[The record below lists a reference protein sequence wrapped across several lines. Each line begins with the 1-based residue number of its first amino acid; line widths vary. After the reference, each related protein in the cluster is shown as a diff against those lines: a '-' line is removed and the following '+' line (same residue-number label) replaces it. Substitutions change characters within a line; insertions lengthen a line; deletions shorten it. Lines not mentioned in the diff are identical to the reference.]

1 MRDCNDRLFMISPQF
16 EVTLPV
22 HPLEVSAMNSS
33 GGSWSYES
41 VQALLTLAREGIP
54 VSVIS
59 LKLKRSITE
68 VRAKLDDLGVT
79 PAAEV

>member
-1 MRDCNDRLFMISPQF
+1 
-16 EVTLPV
+16 
-22 HPLEVSAMNSS
+22 MNSA
-33 GGSWSYES
+33 GGQWNYEA
-41 VQALLTLAREGIP
+41 VQTLLALARERVP

-59 LKLKRSITE
+59 LKLKRSVTE

>member
-1 MRDCNDRLFMISPQF
+1 MND
-16 EVTLPV
+16 
-22 HPLEVSAMNSS
+22 S

>member
-1 MRDCNDRLFMISPQF
+1 
-16 EVTLPV
+16 
-22 HPLEVSAMNSS
+22 MNSS

-41 VQALLTLAREGIP
+41 VQALLALAREGIP

-68 VRAKLDDLGVT
+68 VRAKLDELGVT

>member
-1 MRDCNDRLFMISPQF
+1 
-16 EVTLPV
+16 
-22 HPLEVSAMNSS
+22 MNSS

-41 VQALLTLAREGIP
+41 VQTLLNLAREGIP

>member
-1 MRDCNDRLFMISPQF
+1 
-16 EVTLPV
+16 
-22 HPLEVSAMNSS
+22 MNSS

-41 VQALLTLAREGIP
+41 VQALLNLAREGIP